1 MGRWRVFLFL
11 GLALWA
17 MTVPA
22 LAAEL
27 PADVETA
34 LPRDAGRL
42 LDGVEQWDAGS
53 LTEGI
58 RSIWDHLKSNA
69 SNILRSRTRGAG
81 LFCWWCFC
89 AAWWTVS
96 GKAPGIPPVFCLWRE
111 PWPSPP

>member
-17 MTVPA
+17 MTVPV

-27 PADVETA
+27 PADVENA

-53 LTEGI
+53 LTDGI
-58 RSIWDHLKSNA
+58 RSIWDHLKSP
-69 SNILRSRTRGAG
+69 
-81 LFCWWCFC
+81 FCWWCC
-89 AAWWTVS
+89 YAAWWTAS
-96 GKAPGIPPVFCLWRE
+96 GKAPGIPPAFCPWRGL
-111 PWPSPP
+111 WPSRP